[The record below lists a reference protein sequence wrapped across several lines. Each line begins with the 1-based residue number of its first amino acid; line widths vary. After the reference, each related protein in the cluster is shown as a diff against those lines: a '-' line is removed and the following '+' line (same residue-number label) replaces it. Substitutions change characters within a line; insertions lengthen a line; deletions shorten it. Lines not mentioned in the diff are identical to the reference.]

1 MPRDEVVLRFDAVSF
16 GYEGAPPLLEEAS
29 FSVRTH
35 GRITLMGQNG
45 AGKSTLCKLISG
57 EEKPVSGRIFRTPA
71 DATIALARQAMPKT
85 ALGMTVREYFASA
98 LADEKYNLD
107 KLIKEVFE
115 IVHIAL
121 PLDKKINALSGGQQ
135 ARLLLAHALIQEPDI
150 LLLDEPTNNLD
161 QQGIEHL
168 TGFLMTY
175 SKTCLVISHDADFL
189 SAFSDGVLYLDV
201 FTHTVEQYTGDYY
214 SVMLRK
220 NQ

>member
-98 LADEKYNLD
+98 LAD
-107 KLIKEVFE
+107 
-115 IVHIAL
+115 
-121 PLDKKINALSGGQQ
+121 
-135 ARLLLAHALIQEPDI
+135 
-150 LLLDEPTNNLD
+150 
-161 QQGIEHL
+161 
-168 TGFLMTY
+168 
-175 SKTCLVISHDADFL
+175 
-189 SAFSDGVLYLDV
+189 
-201 FTHTVEQYTGDYY
+201 
-214 SVMLRK
+214 
-220 NQ
+220 